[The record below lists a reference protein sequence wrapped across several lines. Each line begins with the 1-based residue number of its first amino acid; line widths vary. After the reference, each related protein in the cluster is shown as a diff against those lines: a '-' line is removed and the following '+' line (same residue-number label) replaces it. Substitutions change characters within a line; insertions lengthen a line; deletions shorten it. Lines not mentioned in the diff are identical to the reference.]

1 MEKYL
6 KGEKQH
12 RTTKVDVENKVATIS
27 HVTLLDNGEQWYM
40 DTIIDMSEE
49 TPEDVLA
56 NAAMN
61 YLIQVI
67 RPKGL
72 KVKKASVIDEK
83 KVHKPSDYPSG
94 RGTGVQSPAKAIL
107 NFLVYV
113 AGMDRTEAEEIVK
126 NDLERAQ
133 LIITQQL
140 IRSELKEKKPTK

>member
-94 RGTGVQSPAKAIL
+94 RGTGVQSPITATK
-107 NFLVYV
+107 NFLVHV
-113 AGMDRTEAEEIVK
+113 LGKTKEQVEAM
-126 NDLERAQ
+126 
-133 LIITQQL
+133 T
-140 IRSELKEKKPTK
+140 SEDMEKALNKHFNQK

>member
-12 RTTKVDVENKVATIS
+12 RTTKIDVETKVATIS
-27 HVTLLDNGEQWYM
+27 HVTLLDNGEQYYM
-40 DTIIDMSEE
+40 DTIIDMSGES
-49 TPEDVLA
+49 DADILA

-72 KVKKASVIDEK
+72 KVKKASEIDEK

-94 RGTGVQSPAKAIL
+94 RGTGVQSPITATK
-107 NFLVYV
+107 NFLIHVLGKTKEQV
-113 AGMDRTEAEEIVK
+113 EAM
-126 NDLERAQ
+126 
-133 LIITQQL
+133 T
-140 IRSELKEKKPTK
+140 SEDMEKALNKHFNQK

>member
-12 RTTKVDVENKVATIS
+12 RTTKVDETKQIATIS
-27 HVTLLDNGEQWYM
+27 HVTLLDNGEQYYM
-40 DTIIDMSEE
+40 DTIIDMSGES
-49 TPEDVLA
+49 DADILA

-72 KVKKASVIDEK
+72 KVKKASEIDEK

-94 RGTGVQSPAKAIL
+94 RGTGVQSPITATK
-107 NFLVYV
+107 NFLIHVLGKTKEQV
-113 AGMDRTEAEEIVK
+113 EAM
-126 NDLERAQ
+126 
-133 LIITQQL
+133 T
-140 IRSELKEKKPTK
+140 SEDMEKALNKHFNQK